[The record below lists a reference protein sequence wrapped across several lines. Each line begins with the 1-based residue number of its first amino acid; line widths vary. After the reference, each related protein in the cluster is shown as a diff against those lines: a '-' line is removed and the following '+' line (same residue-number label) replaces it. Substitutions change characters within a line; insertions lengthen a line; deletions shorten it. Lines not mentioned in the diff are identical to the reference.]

1 MEFVIKISQF
11 LLSLSLLIIL
21 HELGHFIPAK
31 AFKTRVEKFYLFFDV
46 KFSLFK
52 KKIGDTVY
60 GIGWLPLGGYV
71 KISGMIDE
79 SMDTEQMAQEPQP
92 WEFRSKP
99 AWQRLIIM
107 LGGVTVNFVLAILIY
122 IGMSYFYGDTFLP
135 NENIKDGLLV
145 ESAVANKAGLLTGD
159 KILAVDGDKIKTF
172 SEISEKVLF
181 GKEILIERDGSQSK
195 INMPEDFLSQL
206 MDSKEKG
213 FIKLREPF
221 IVVEVPDSSHN
232 KASGIKKGDIIVGLN
247 DFRGK
252 YADEIKLGLEKFKGQ
267 NVSAT
272 VLRDEQEKTLPLQ
285 ISDNGKLG
293 LVYAASSTSKTL
305 EALGYYNFDVR
316 EYGFFESIP
325 VGLTKAKD
333 KLSSYWDQL
342 GAIFSPSTGAYKGVG
357 GFKAIYDIFPSTWSW
372 QVFWSITAFL
382 SIMLGVLNLLPIPAL
397 DGGHVMFL
405 LYEMI
410 SGRKPGDKF
419 MEYAQ
424 MVGVFILLALVLFAN
439 GNDIYKA
446 IFE

>member
-11 LLSLSLLIIL
+11 LLSLSLLIVL
-21 HELGHFIPAK
+21 HEFGHFIPAK

-107 LGGVTVNFVLAILIY
+107 LGGVTVNFVLAIFIY
-122 IGMSYFYGDTFLP
+122 IGMSYYYGDKFLP
-135 NENIKDGLLV
+135 NDNIKDGLLI
-145 ESAVANKAGLLTGD
+145 ENTVANKAGLLTGD
-159 KILAVDGDKIKTF
+159 KIIAVDGNKIETF

-181 GKEILIERDGSQSK
+181 GKEISIERNGEQS
-195 INMPEDFLSQL
+195 IVTLPEDFLSQL
-206 MDSKEKG
+206 IDSKEKG
-213 FIKLREPF
+213 LIDLRTPF
-221 IVVEVPDSSHN
+221 AIVEVPDSSQN
-232 KASGIKKGDIIVGLN
+232 KGSGIRKGDIIIGLN
-247 DFRGK
+247 DYKTK
-252 YADEIKLGLEKFKGQ
+252 YADEVKLALEQLKGQ
-267 NVSAT
+267 EVSAT
-272 VLRDEQEKTLPLQ
+272 VLRDGQQTSFPLN
-285 ISDNGKLG
+285 ISKEGKLG
-293 LVYAASSTSKTL
+293 LVYAAGSTPETL
-305 EALGYYNFDVR
+305 EALGYYQFNTK
-316 EYGFFESIP
+316 EYGFFESFP
-325 VGLTKAKD
+325 VGLNKAYEKVD
-333 KLSSYWDQL
+333 SYITQFK
-342 GAIFSPSTGAYKGVG
+342 AIFTPSTGAYKGVG
-357 GFKAIYDIFPSTWSW
+357 GFKAIYDIFPNFWNW

-405 LYEMI
+405 LYEMV

-424 MVGVFILLALVLFAN
+424 MVGFIILIALVLFAN
-439 GNDIYKA
+439 GNDIFKA
-446 IFE
+446 IFN